1 MTLLN
6 SAQKIYL
13 GSQSASKVYGG
24 SVKAWPGHRWWRI
37 TLDETQPGFDGYTLA
52 EVQFRTE
59 IGVSLIPTGGTPS
72 AADTYPGLTAGPPGV
87 DPRGTYG
94 PEKACD
100 GDHLTMWSSNAPAAP
115 VQWWAYTYPE
125 PQSIVEIAI
134 TARGDGYGLF
144 RQTPIKI
151 TPQWSD
157 DGVTWTPLKQLM
169 CDYWTAEGQTQV
181 FREAPPPVAPSKSVL
196 VSCEVG
202 ADRNDIVGEVGV
214 RLGIGPA
221 NLTISWIGMRCHTGN
236 SGPRTLNINEFFA
249 DTPVAT
255 ATVDLT
261 GKVAGDWVWAPITPV
276 TLLANGYYT
285 LMMVVTGSSMQPWNN
300 VAPSVMKSPEIANH
314 YYCYRPTRLGKTVSV
329 NDPNTIFG
337 GAFDIGWN

>member
-1 MTLLN
+1 MKLN
-6 SAQKIYL
+6 DADSVYVGAT
-13 GSQSASKVYGG
+13 AVDKVYAGANLVW
-24 SVKAWPGHRWWRI
+24 SAVTGHLWWRF
-37 TLDETQPGFDGYTLA
+37 TLDKCQYDGYTMA

-59 IGVSLIPTGGTPS
+59 AGVPLTPSGGTPS
-72 AADTYPGLTAGPPGV
+72 AADTYPGLIKGPDGV
-87 DPRGTYG
+87 NPLGTYG
-94 PEKACD
+94 PEQVLD
-100 GDHLTMWSSNAPAAP
+100 GSALTMWSSNAPAAP
-115 VQWWAYTYPE
+115 VQWWGYTYPT
-125 PQSIVEIAI
+125 PQNIVEIAI
-134 TARGDGYGLF
+134 TARGDGYNLF
-144 RQTPIKI
+144 TQTPIKI

-157 DGVTWTPLKQLM
+157 DGVTWTSLPQM
-169 CDYWTAEGQTQV
+169 GVNYWTAEGQTQV
-181 FREAPPPVAPSKSVL
+181 FRAIAPSKSVL

-221 NLTISWIGMRCHTGN
+221 DLTINWIGMRCHTGN

-261 GKVAGDWVWAPITPV
+261 GMVAGEWVWASISPV

-285 LMMVVTGSSMQPWNN
+285 LMMVVTGASMQPWNN

-314 YYCYRPTRLGKTVSV
+314 YYCYRPTRLDRAVST